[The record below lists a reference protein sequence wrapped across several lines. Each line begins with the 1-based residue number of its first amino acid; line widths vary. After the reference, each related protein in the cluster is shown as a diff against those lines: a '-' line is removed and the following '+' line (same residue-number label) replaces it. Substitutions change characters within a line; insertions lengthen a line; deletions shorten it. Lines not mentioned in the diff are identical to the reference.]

1 MVKTLRINDDLK
13 KGIQQSLN
21 LSIEE
26 RMAFIA
32 NLIIDKFEIESTF
45 NTVSV
50 DGNKVVENVSK

>member
-1 MVKTLRINDDLK
+1 MAKTLQIKNDLK
-13 KGIQQSLN
+13 KGVQQSLN

-32 NLIIDKFEIESTF
+32 NLIIDKLEIESSV